1 MKKLLMAMALAG
13 AAMVASAEDS
23 FLYWM
28 VDVGSTENYKF
39 NYATIK
45 AANESGSTSGY
56 LSLYGSD
63 SAEPL
68 GTKLY
73 AANYGV
79 DKKYDPGSTTGYG
92 AFAGVGGYG
101 MGSRFL
107 VELWTDGATASD
119 PANRVAFG
127 WLTYDAVKDS
137 IFAAGNMSGASPFTV
152 GSTMLVPEPTGG
164 LLTLLGL
171 AVLALRRKQK
181 VA

>member
-28 VDVGSTENYKF
+28 VDVGSTEYYKF

-45 AANESGSTSGY
+45 AANESGITSDY

-63 SAEPL
+63 RAEPR

-79 DKKYDPGSTTGYG
+79 DGKYETGTTTGYG

-101 MGSRFL
+101 IGSRFL
-107 VELWTDGATASD
+107 VELWTDGDTASD

-127 WLTYDAVKDS
+127 WLSYDDVKNS